1 MVGSC
6 EKQSKLLTM
15 EISRNLNCKQNKKEI
30 DRLER
35 KLDKLKL
42 IANETD
48 EINAQIKQL
57 EGLIKNYYNKKTEAA
72 KIRSRVKWA
81 EEGEKSTRYFFN
93 LEKKRGQ
100 EKLWYRIK
108 TTDGNYKYDIDS
120 IMNEQVD
127 FYSKLFQSEG
137 WDENSAHEL
146 TRYIVNK
153 LDNNEK
159 ETLDEDINLD
169 EISKVIKILKPNISP
184 GEDGIIS
191 EFYQLF
197 WQDIKNEFFEV
208 IEFFFKF
215 EYTLSASQ
223 SKGVLILLHKEGKR
237 EDIKNWRP
245 LTLLNCDYKIISKL
259 LAERLKNVLTKLIHP
274 DQKGFVKGRNISE
287 ANRMIQDIIQCADEE
302 NEEGIIVF
310 LDQQKAFDRVEW
322 GWVDFVLKTFN
333 FGGKFRG
340 WIQLFV
346 KNATTSIKTN
356 GFVSKFSPYL
366 AHVDRGVPSHR

>member
-1 MVGSC
+1 
-6 EKQSKLLTM
+6 
-15 EISRNLNCKQNKKEI
+15 
-30 DRLER
+30 
-35 KLDKLKL
+35 
-42 IANETD
+42 
-48 EINAQIKQL
+48 
-57 EGLIKNYYNKKTEAA
+57 
-72 KIRSRVKWA
+72 
-81 EEGEKSTRYFFN
+81 
-93 LEKKRGQ
+93 
-100 EKLWYRIK
+100 
-108 TTDGNYKYDIDS
+108 
-120 IMNEQVD
+120 MNEQVD

-159 ETLDEDINLD
+159 ETFDEDINLD
-169 EISKVIKILKPNISP
+169 EISKVIKILKPNKFP
-184 GEDGIIS
+184 GEDGVIS

-223 SKGVLILLHKEGKR
+223 YKGVLTLLHKGGER
-237 EDIKNWRP
+237 EDLKNWRP

-287 ANRMIQDIIQCADEE
+287 ANRMIQDIIQYADEE

-310 LDQQKAFDRVEW
+310 LDQQKSFDRVEW

-333 FGGKFRG
+333 FGEKFRG
-340 WIQLFV
+340 WIQMLV
-346 KNATTSIKTN
+346 KYATSIKTN
-356 GFVSKFSPYL
+356 GFVSKFFSIS
-366 AHVDRGVPSHR
+366 R